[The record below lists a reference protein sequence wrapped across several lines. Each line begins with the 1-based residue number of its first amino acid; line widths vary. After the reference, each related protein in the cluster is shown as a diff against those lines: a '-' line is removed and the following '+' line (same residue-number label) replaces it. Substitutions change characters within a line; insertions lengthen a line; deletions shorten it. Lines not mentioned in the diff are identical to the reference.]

1 MTEIPQRTAER
12 SGTIVRGITIMT
24 MAMLIVPSMD
34 VLAKLLTRMMPA
46 LEVAF
51 GRFVGQLV
59 ASIVV
64 AIVVRE
70 GRRLI
75 PPRLLGNM
83 LRGLFLAATSVM
95 FFSALATMPLT
106 DALAIAFAEPMILTA
121 VSPWLL
127 GETVGWRRWAAC
139 GVGFLGTLMIIRPS
153 FEQFGLTAL
162 LPLGAAFTFA
172 GYHVMT
178 RKLSGQGSLVAIQFV
193 TGLVGTVALG
203 LVLLTV
209 SHLGLLSS
217 PAVAPVGARLGVVL
231 RHRGAVLRHPRDDRQ
246 SLRVRPRRGAGAVR
260 LSGDRLG
267 DDPVVPDLRRF
278 PRRPDLGRHRLDHGL
293 RPLHRPPRTPAR
305 PIPAIAADRVRAA
318 IGRPLPGH
326 TA

>member
-1 MTEIPQRTAER
+1 MTEIPGDAGER
-12 SGTIVRGITIMT
+12 SRTIVRGIAIMT
-24 MAMLIVPSMD
+24 AAMLVVPSMD
-34 VLAKLLTRMMPA
+34 VLAKLLTHEMPA

-51 GRFVGQLV
+51 GRFVGQL
-59 ASIVV
+59 AAATVV
-64 AIVVRE
+64 AIAVGE

-75 PPRLLGNM
+75 PPNLPGHL

-178 RKLSGQGSLVAIQFV
+178 RRLSGQGSLVAIQFV
-193 TGLVGTVALG
+193 TGVVGTVALG
-203 LVLLTV
+203 LVLLAVDLGGV
-209 SHLGLLSS
+209 SAQSAVMPSGLGWIWFLGIGVLSFLTHGMIVKAFEYA
-217 PAVAPVGARLGVVL
+217 PA
-231 RHRGAVLRHPRDDRQ
+231 AVLAPFGYLEIVSATILGFLIFGDFPEPPTWGGIALIIASGLYIVHRERLRGRSRD
-246 SLRVRPRRGAGAVR
+246 L
-260 LSGDRLG
+260 
-267 DDPVVPDLRRF
+267 
-278 PRRPDLGRHRLDHGL
+278 
-293 RPLHRPPRTPAR
+293 PPSA
-305 PIPAIAADRVRAA
+305 
-318 IGRPLPGH
+318 
-326 TA
+326 

>member
-1 MTEIPQRTAER
+1 MTEIPQRTGER

-24 MAMLIVPSMD
+24 VAMLIVPSMD

-75 PPRLLGNM
+75 PPSLLGNM

-178 RKLSGQGSLVAIQFV
+178 RKLSGQGSLVAIQFI

-209 SHLGLLSS
+209 SQLDLLSS
-217 PAVAPVGARLGVVL
+217 PAVAPSGLGWVWFFGIGVL
-231 RHRGAVLRHPRDDRQ
+231 SFVTHGMIVKAFEFAPAAVLAPFGYLEIVSATILSFLIFGDFPDGPTWAGIGLIMASGLYIVHRERLRGRSRQ
-246 SLRVRPRRGAGAVR
+246 L
-260 LSGDRLG
+260 
-267 DDPVVPDLRRF
+267 
-278 PRRPDLGRHRLDHGL
+278 
-293 RPLHRPPRTPAR
+293 PPTE
-305 PIPAIAADRVRAA
+305 
-318 IGRPLPGH
+318 
-326 TA
+326 

>member
-1 MTEIPQRTAER
+1 MKESAASAHQR
-12 SGTIVRGITIMT
+12 SSTIVRGIAIITV
-24 MAMLIVPSMD
+24 AMLIVPSMD
-34 VLAKLLTRMMPA
+34 ALAKLLTREMPA

-51 GRFVGQLV
+51 GRFVGQLLV
-59 ASIVV
+59 AAAVGV
-64 AIVVRE
+64 AVGE

-75 PPRLLGNM
+75 PPNMPGHLL
-83 LRGLFLAATSVM
+83 RALFLAATSVM

-193 TGLVGTVALG
+193 TGVVGTVALG
-203 LVLLTV
+203 AVLVGATWAGVLTR
-209 SHLGLLSS
+209 
-217 PAVAPVGARLGVVL
+217 PAVMPSGFGWVWFFGIGVLSFVTHGMIVKAFEFAPA
-231 RHRGAVLRHPRDDRQ
+231 AVLAPFGYLEIVSATALGYLVFGDFPDGPTWGGIALIMASGLYIVHREA
-246 SLRVRPRRGAGAVR
+246 LR
-260 LSGDRLG
+260 
-267 DDPVVPDLRRF
+267 
-278 PRRPDLGRHRLDHGL
+278 GRSREL
-293 RPLHRPPRTPAR
+293 PPAT
-305 PIPAIAADRVRAA
+305 
-318 IGRPLPGH
+318 
-326 TA
+326 

>member
-1 MTEIPQRTAER
+1 MNEIPGDAGER
-12 SGTIVRGITIMT
+12 SRTVVRGIAIMT
-24 MAMLIVPSMD
+24 VAMLIVPSMD
-34 VLAKLLTRMMPA
+34 VLAKLLTHEMPA

-51 GRFVGQLV
+51 GRFVGQL
-59 ASIVV
+59 AAAAVV
-64 AIVVRE
+64 AIAVGE

-75 PPRLLGNM
+75 PPSLPGHV
-83 LRGLFLAATSVM
+83 LRGLFLAATSLM

-178 RKLSGQGSLVAIQFV
+178 RRLSGQGSLVAIQFV
-193 TGLVGTVALG
+193 TGVVGTAAL
-203 LVLLTV
+203 
-209 SHLGLLSS
+209 
-217 PAVAPVGARLGVVL
+217 
-231 RHRGAVLRHPRDDRQ
+231 GAVLLVVEAGGWATQAAVMPSGLGWIWFLGIGVLSFLTHGMIVKAFEFAPAAVLAPFGYLEIVSATILGFLIFGDFPEPPTWGGIALIIASGLYIVHRERLRGRSRD
-246 SLRVRPRRGAGAVR
+246 L
-260 LSGDRLG
+260 
-267 DDPVVPDLRRF
+267 
-278 PRRPDLGRHRLDHGL
+278 
-293 RPLHRPPRTPAR
+293 PPSA
-305 PIPAIAADRVRAA
+305 
-318 IGRPLPGH
+318 
-326 TA
+326 